1 MFEIKG
7 KDFLL
12 NGKKVNVY
20 SGVMHYFRMQPE
32 YWEDRL
38 TKLKLCGFN
47 TVETYMCWNLHEPK
61 KGVYDFE
68 GMLDIE
74 RYIEIAGKVG
84 LNVIVRPGPYICA
97 EWDFGGLPPWLLAD
111 RNIRLRCNNELFK
124 KHVEDWYAVMFD
136 KIRPH
141 LESNG
146 GNVIMMQV
154 ENEYGSFGNDYE
166 YLEFVK
172 ELFAKYNMDVL
183 LFTSDGNWCN
193 MLSGGSLPSL
203 YKVLNFGSNAKG
215 AFGALDG
222 FQKDMPLFCGEF
234 WCGWFDHWG
243 EKHHTRNSTSVVKE
257 IEDFIAQ
264 DANFNVYMFYGGT
277 NFGFWAGSNFE
288 RGKINPTTTSYDY
301 CAFLTEWGDYTPAYH
316 AVREV
321 MHKVQGLEMLPLVE
335 SPKMQDIGVVKMTES
350 AKLFDNLSKIG
361 TKFRSATP
369 ESMEY
374 FGQNYGFIY
383 YETKIKGKYQM
394 QPLKIN
400 GVHDIAHIYVDDKK
414 VAVFDRNKKTN
425 LLGMNKHQMFIGG
438 VDGEKKIGILV
449 DAMGRINYGEKLED
463 RKGIESVIFG
473 KQIMFGYDVYC
484 LPMDNLDKLEF
495 TNQMANNEP
504 VFVRGTFKANSKDEC
519 FVHMDNFG
527 KGNVWINGYNIGRY
541 WTKKGP
547 QKALYI
553 PGSLLN
559 TDKENEIIIF
569 DIEGYKNAEVVIDG
583 KPDLGK

>member
-141 LESNG
+141 LDSNG

-335 SPKMQDIGVVKMTES
+335 SPKMQNIGVVKMTES

>member
-12 NGKKVNVY
+12 NGKKMNVY
-20 SGVMHYFRMQPE
+20 SGVIHYFRMLPE
-32 YWEDRL
+32 YWKDRL

-74 RYIEIAGKVG
+74 LFIEIAKQVG
-84 LNVIVRPGPYICA
+84 LYVIVRPGPYICA
-97 EWDFGGLPPWLLAD
+97 EWDFGGLPAWLLAD

-141 LESNG
+141 LECNG

-166 YLEFVK
+166 YLEFIK
-172 ELFAKYNMDVL
+172 NLFAKYNMDVL

-222 FQKDMPLFCGEF
+222 FQQDMPLFCGEF

-243 EKHHTRNSTSVVKE
+243 EKHHTRNSLSVVKE

-277 NFGFWAGSNFE
+277 NFNFWAGSNYAF
-288 RGKINPTTTSYDY
+288 GKIQPTTTSYDY
-301 CAFLTEWGDYTPAYH
+301 CAFLTEWGEYTPAYH
-316 AVREV
+316 AVRKV
-321 MHKVQGLEMLPLVE
+321 MHQIQGLEMPPLID
-335 SPKMQDIGVVKMTES
+335 SPKTQNIGVVKMTES

-369 ESMEY
+369 ESMEK
-374 FGQNYGFIY
+374 FGQNFGYIY
-383 YETKIKGKYQM
+383 YETKLKGRYNGQI
-394 QPLKIN
+394 LKIK

-414 VAVFDRNKKTN
+414 VAVFDRNKKRN
-425 LLGMNKHQMFIGG
+425 LLGINKHQLLLSGI
-438 VDGEKKIGILV
+438 DGEKKIGILV

-495 TNQMANNEP
+495 TSQMTNNEP
-504 VFVRGTFKANSKDEC
+504 VFLRGTFKANSKAEC
-519 FVHMDNFG
+519 FVHMNNFG
-527 KGNVWINGYNIGRY
+527 KGNVWINGFNIGRY

-553 PGSLLN
+553 PGCLLH
-559 TDKENEIIIF
+559 TDKENEIVIF
-569 DIEGYKNAEVVIDG
+569 DIAGYKNAEVIIDS

>member
-61 KGVYDFE
+61 KGVYDFD

-321 MHKVQGLEMLPLVE
+321 MHKVQGLEMLPLVDR
-335 SPKMQDIGVVKMTES
+335 PKMQNIGVVKMTES

>member
-335 SPKMQDIGVVKMTES
+335 SPKMQNIGVVKMTES

-425 LLGMNKHQMFIGG
+425 LLGMSKHQMFIGG

>member
-1 MFEIKG
+1 
-7 KDFLL
+7 
-12 NGKKVNVY
+12 
-20 SGVMHYFRMQPE
+20 MHYFRMQPE

-335 SPKMQDIGVVKMTES
+335 SPKMQNIGVVKMTES

>member
-146 GNVIMMQV
+146 GNVVMMQV

-335 SPKMQDIGVVKMTES
+335 SPKMQNIGVVKMTES